1 MSTGRPS
8 PEVAIARR
16 SLKQLWIGA
25 VIWSVAF
32 GGTVAASALSYV
44 TTFPT
49 EADRQQVAVAT
60 SGDAG
65 LSVLLGPTT
74 AIDTVGGYTVYKCFV
89 FLTTIGAI
97 WGLLAATKLL
107 RGEEDAGRWQL
118 VLSGSTRAAR
128 ATAATLVALLA
139 AVGILFVGTTLLTLA
154 AGRDPD
160 VGFGVGES
168 ILYGLSIVIAPAVFV
183 MVGAVAS
190 QLCRTRRMANGWA
203 MGAFGVCFL
212 IRMVADAGPD
222 THWLRW
228 VTPFGWTEL
237 IQPFT
242 KNDPWPLLPAVLAV
256 GALAL
261 AAVVLSSKRDAGD
274 SVFAS
279 NDVTPLRPF
288 GLGSPLGLAA
298 RLDLP
303 VLVAWCLGAL
313 VTGLAFGLIAKIA
326 TGAIPDS
333 LSSTL
338 DQFGAGGS
346 FVDQYF
352 GVAFLLAA
360 TVVALIAASQLGAAA
375 EEESTGRLVH
385 LLAGPVRRVTWFGG
399 RLGLAAAGIVVA
411 GLLSG
416 LGAWVGAVSQGVD
429 LGFGSLV
436 GAGLNVVPTAL
447 LVLGLGAVV
456 LALAP
461 RAAAIAVYVVVIGS
475 LLIDLLASMV
485 DDLAWTAKVSVFH
498 YMALAPGTAPD
509 PSTLLLTTAIGVAL
523 CILATA
529 LFVRRDVA
537 LG

>member
-1 MSTGRPS
+1 MSPS
-8 PEVAIARR
+8 PEAAIARR
-16 SLKQLWIGA
+16 SLKQVWVGA
-25 VIWSVAF
+25 AVWSVAF
-32 GGTVAASALSYV
+32 GGTVAASAVSYV
-44 TTFPT
+44 STFPT
-49 EADRQQVAVAT
+49 EAERQQVAAAT

-118 VLSGSTRAAR
+118 VLSSSTRAVR
-128 ATAATLVALLA
+128 ATAATLVALLG
-139 AVGILFVGTTLLTLA
+139 AVGILFAGTTLITLA
-154 AGRDPD
+154 AGRHPD
-160 VGFGVGES
+160 VGFGVAETL
-168 ILYGLSIVIAPAVFV
+168 LYGASIAIAPAVFV
-183 MVGAVAS
+183 MVGAVTS

-203 MGAFGVCFL
+203 MGVFGACFVV
-212 IRMVADAGPD
+212 RMVADAGPG

-228 VTPFGWTEL
+228 ATPFGWTER

-242 KNDPWPLLPAVLAV
+242 ENDAWPLLPAV
-256 GALAL
+256 
-261 AAVVLSSKRDAGD
+261 AAVVALGATAVVLAGRRDAGS

-279 NDVTPLRPF
+279 NDAAPPRPF

-303 VLVAWCLGAL
+303 VLVAWCVGAG
-313 VTGLAFGLIAKIA
+313 VTGLSFGLIAKIA
-326 TGAIPDS
+326 TGAVPAS
-333 LSSTL
+333 LSNTL
-338 DQFGAGGS
+338 QDFGAEGS

-352 GVAFLLAA
+352 GVAFLLSA
-360 TVVALIAASQLGAAA
+360 TVVALIAAGQLGAASD
-375 EEESTGRLVH
+375 EEASGRLVH
-385 LLAGPVRRVTWFGG
+385 LLAGPVRRAHWFGG

-416 LGAWVGAVSQGVD
+416 LGAWAGAATQGVH
-429 LGFGSLV
+429 LGFTRLV

-456 LALAP
+456 LAVAP
-461 RAAAIAVYVVVIGS
+461 RAAGIAVYALVIGS

-485 DDLAWTAKVSVFH
+485 DALAWTARFSVFH
-498 YMALAPGTAPD
+498 SMALAPASDPD
-509 PSTLLLTTAIGVAL
+509 PGTLVLTTLLGVAL
-523 CILATA
+523 CAVATA
-529 LFVRRDVA
+529 LFVRRDIA

>member
-1 MSTGRPS
+1 MTAS
-8 PEVAIARR
+8 PEAAIARR
-16 SLKQLWIGA
+16 SLKQLWVGA
-25 VIWSVAF
+25 VVWSVAF

-44 TTFPT
+44 STFPT
-49 EADRQQVAVAT
+49 EADRQQVAAAT

-97 WGLLAATKLL
+97 WGLLAATRLL

-118 VLSGSTRAAR
+118 VLSGSTRAPR
-128 ATAATLVALLA
+128 ATAATLVALLG
-139 AVGILFVGTTLLTLA
+139 AVGILFVGTTAITLA

-160 VGFGVGES
+160 VGFGAAETV
-168 ILYGLSIVIAPAVFV
+168 LYGLSIAIAPAVFV

-190 QLCRTRRMANGWA
+190 QLCRTRRMANSWA
-203 MGAFGVCFL
+203 MAAFGVCFL
-212 IRMVADAGPD
+212 VRMVADAGPD
-222 THWLRW
+222 TRWLRW
-228 VTPFGWTEL
+228 ATPFGWTEL

-242 KNDPWPLLPAVLAV
+242 ENDPWPLLPAAATVGLLAV
-256 GALAL
+256 
-261 AAVVLSSKRDAGD
+261 AAVVLSSRRDAGS
-274 SVFAS
+274 SVFATS
-279 NDVTPLRPF
+279 DVTPLRPF
-288 GLGSPLGLAA
+288 GLGSPVGLAA

-303 VLVAWCLGAL
+303 VLVAWCLGAA
-313 VTGLAFGLIAKIA
+313 VTGLSFGLIAKIA
-326 TGAIPDS
+326 TGSVPQS
-333 LSSTL
+333 LGDTL
-338 DQFGAGGS
+338 DKFGAEGS

-360 TVVALIAASQLGAAA
+360 TVVALLAAGQLGAASD
-375 EEESTGRLVH
+375 EESSGRLVH

-411 GLLSG
+411 GLLAG
-416 LGAWVGAVSQGVD
+416 IGAWAGAATQGVD
-429 LGFGSLV
+429 LGFSTLV

-447 LVLGLGAVV
+447 LVLGIGAVV

-461 RAAAIAVYVVVIGS
+461 RAAAITVYAVVIGS
-475 LLIDLLASMV
+475 LLVDLLASMV
-485 DDLAWTAKVSVFH
+485 DGLAWTARISVFH
-498 YMALAPGTAPD
+498 YMALAPASSPDLGT
-509 PSTLLLTTAIGVAL
+509 LVLTTLAGVGL
-523 CILATA
+523 CVVATL

>member
-1 MSTGRPS
+1 VSRS
-8 PEVAIARR
+8 PETAIAGR
-16 SLKQLWIGA
+16 SFQQVWIGA

-32 GGTVAASALSYV
+32 GGTVAASAVSYV
-44 TTFPT
+44 ATFPT
-49 EADRQQVAVAT
+49 DAERQQVATAT

-65 LSVLLGPTT
+65 LSVLLGPT
-74 AIDTVGGYTVYKCFV
+74 ASIDTVGGYTVYKCFV

-128 ATAATLVALLA
+128 ATAATLTALLG
-139 AVGILFVGTTLLTLA
+139 AVGILFLGTTLLTIA

-160 VGFGVGES
+160 VGFDLAECM
-168 ILYGLSIVIAPAVFV
+168 LYGLSIVIAPATFV
-183 MVGAVAS
+183 MVGAVTS
-190 QLCRTRRMANGWA
+190 QLCRTRRMASTWA
-203 MGAFGVCFL
+203 MGVFGACFV

-228 VTPFGWTEL
+228 ATPFGWTEL
-237 IQPFT
+237 VGPFT
-242 KNDPWPLLPAVLAV
+242 ENDPWPLLPAAV
-256 GALAL
+256 TVVALGI
-261 AAVVLSSKRDAGD
+261 AAVALSSRRDAGG

-279 NDVTPLRPF
+279 RDVTELRPF
-288 GLGSPLGLAA
+288 GLASPLGFAV

-303 VLVAWCLGAL
+303 ILAAWCAGAL
-313 VTGLAFGLIAKIA
+313 VTGLSFGFIAKIA
-326 TGAIPDS
+326 TGAVPES

-338 DQFGAGGS
+338 DQFGSGGS

-360 TVVALIAASQLGAAA
+360 TVVALIAAGQLKAAA
-375 EEESTGRLVH
+375 DEESTGRLAH
-385 LLAGPVRRVTWFGG
+385 LLAGPVRRATWFGG

-411 GLLSG
+411 GLLAG
-416 LGAWVGAVSQGVD
+416 IGAWLGAASQGVD

-447 LVLGLGAVV
+447 LVLGIGAVV

-461 RAAAIAVYVVVIGS
+461 RAAAITVYVVVIGS
-475 LLIDLLASMV
+475 LLVDLLSSMV

-498 YMALAPGTAPD
+498 TMALAPGTAPD
-509 PSTLLLTTAIGVAL
+509 PATLALTTLLGLAL
-523 CILATA
+523 CAAATA
-529 LFVRRDVA
+529 LFVRRDIA

>member
-1 MSTGRPS
+1 MTTS
-8 PEVAIARR
+8 PEAAITGR
-16 SLKQLWIGA
+16 SLKQVWKGA

-32 GGTVAASALSYV
+32 GGTVAASAVSYV
-44 TTFPT
+44 STFPT
-49 EADRQQVAVAT
+49 EAERQQVAAAT

-97 WGLLAATKLL
+97 WGLLAATRLL

-128 ATAATLVALLA
+128 ATVATLVALLA
-139 AVGILFVGTTLLTLA
+139 GVAILFAGTTLLTIA

-160 VGFGVGES
+160 VGFGIGES
-168 ILYGLSIVIAPAVFV
+168 VLYGFSIVIAPAVFV
-183 MVGAVAS
+183 MVGAVTS
-190 QLCRTRRMANGWA
+190 QLCRTRRMASSWA
-203 MGAFGVCFL
+203 MGAFGVCFV
-212 IRMVADAGPD
+212 IRMVADAGPG
-222 THWLRW
+222 TRWLRW
-228 VTPFGWTEL
+228 ATPFGWTEL

-242 KNDPWPLLPAVLAV
+242 ANDPWPLLPALATVAVL
-256 GALAL
+256 GS
-261 AAVVLSSKRDAGD
+261 AAVVLSSRRDAGS
-274 SVFAS
+274 SVFSAR
-279 NDVTPLRPF
+279 DVAPVRPF

-303 VLVAWCLGAL
+303 VLIAWCLGAG
-313 VTGLAFGLIAKIA
+313 VTGLSFGLIAKIA
-326 TGAIPDS
+326 TGAVPASLGDS
-333 LSSTL
+333 L
-338 DQFGAGGS
+338 DRFGAQGS

-360 TVVALIAASQLGAAA
+360 TVVALIAAGQLGEAS

-385 LLAGPVRRVTWFGG
+385 LLTGPVRRVSWFGG

-411 GLLSG
+411 GLLAG
-416 LGAWVGAVSQGVD
+416 MGAWAGAASQGVH
-429 LGFGSLV
+429 LGFATLV

-447 LVLGLGAVV
+447 LVLGIGAVV
-456 LALAP
+456 LSLAP
-461 RAAAIAVYVVVIGS
+461 RAAAASVYAVVIGS

-485 DDLAWTAKVSVFH
+485 DSLGWTAKLSVFH
-498 YMALAPGTAPD
+498 YMALAPASSPD
-509 PSTLLLTTAIGVAL
+509 PGTLALTTVVGVGL
-523 CILATA
+523 CVLATA
-529 LFVRRDVA
+529 LFARRDIA

>member
-1 MSTGRPS
+1 MIRS
-8 PEVAIARR
+8 PEAAIARR

-25 VIWSVAF
+25 AVWSVAF
-32 GGTVAASALSYV
+32 GGTVAASAVSYAA
-44 TTFPT
+44 TFPT
-49 EADRQQVAVAT
+49 EAERQQVAAAT

-97 WGLLAATKLL
+97 WGLLAATRLL

-139 AVGILFVGTTLLTLA
+139 AVGILFAGTTVLTIA

-160 VGFGVGES
+160 VGFGVVES
-168 ILYGLSIVIAPAVFV
+168 VLYGLSIVIAPAVFV

-190 QLCRTRRMANGWA
+190 QLCRTRRMANSCA

-212 IRMVADAGPD
+212 IRMLADAGPD

-228 VTPFGWTEL
+228 ATPFGWTEL

-242 KNDPWPLLPAVLAV
+242 ENDAWPLIPAAITVSLLA
-256 GALAL
+256 A
-261 AAVVLSSKRDAGD
+261 AAVVLSSRRDAGS

-279 NDVTPLRPF
+279 SDVTELRPF
-288 GLGSPLGLAA
+288 GLASPLGFAA

-303 VLVAWCLGAL
+303 ILVAWCTGAL
-313 VTGLAFGLIAKIA
+313 ATGLSFGLIAKIA
-326 TGAIPDS
+326 TGAVPAS

-360 TVVALIAASQLGAAA
+360 TVVALIAASQLGAAS

-411 GLLSG
+411 GLLAG
-416 LGAWVGAVSQGVD
+416 VGAWVGATSQGVD
-429 LGFGSLV
+429 LGFASLV

-447 LVLGLGAVV
+447 LVLGIGAVV
-456 LALAP
+456 LAIAP
-461 RAAAIAVYVVVIGS
+461 RAAAITVYAVVIGS
-475 LLIDLLASMV
+475 LLVDLLASMV
-485 DDLAWTAKVSVFH
+485 DGLSWTARLSVFH
-498 YMALAPGTAPD
+498 YMALAPAASPD
-509 PSTLLLTTAIGVAL
+509 PGTLALTTLAAAGL
-523 CILATA
+523 CIVATF